1 MMRCAYGTI
10 LEVLL
15 IPLDCFVQSA
25 FEVIFWVVSEYGSSF
40 GDVGIGVFDVAGAVW
55 AEMRLNVF
63 AECFGQRMVDVD
75 EVLATAVG
83 DVECLACCFVW
94 CEAGF
99 KICFNNILDVSEV
112 AALFPI
118 SIYCRTLIIQK
129 LLDELGY
136 HGSICSMRVLS
147 ASEDIEVS

>member
-15 IPLDCFVQSA
+15 IPLDCFVQPA
-25 FEVIFWVVSEYGSSF
+25 FEVIFWVVSEYSSSF
-40 GDVGIGVFDVAGAVW
+40 GDVGIGVLDVAGAVG

-75 EVLATAVG
+75 EILSAAVG

-94 CEAGF
+94 CKTGF
-99 KICFNNILDVSEV
+99 KICFNDVFYVSEV

-118 SIYCRTLIIQK
+118 SIDGWALIIQK

-136 HGSICSMRVLS
+136 HGSVCSIRILP
-147 ASEDIEVS
+147 ATEDVEVS